1 MMEDSSRHSQFGTD
15 LCESPPHALLSASP
29 SPNPQLQSVPGV
41 GRHYEKVMVL
51 CLLDLQAV
59 RFVDIVTRSC
69 GGWAHP

>member
-29 SPNPQLQSVPGV
+29 SPNPRLQAVPGAG
-41 GRHYEKVMVL
+41 GRCEKDTVL

-59 RFVDIVTRSC
+59 MCVDLVMRSC
-69 GGWAHP
+69 GG